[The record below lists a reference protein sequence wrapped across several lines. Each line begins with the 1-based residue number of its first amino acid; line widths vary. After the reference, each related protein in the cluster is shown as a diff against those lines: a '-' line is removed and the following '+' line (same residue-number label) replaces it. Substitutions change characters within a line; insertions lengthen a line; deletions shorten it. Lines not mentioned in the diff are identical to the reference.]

1 MGVITVLLLL
11 QCYCIMSYYST
22 HLESCLFLNAWV
34 TCDVFSLSSFY
45 EVKFQ
50 LCVDLSESTMSAE
63 FRELYKNAVHRV
75 RDGLCDRST

>member
-22 HLESCLFLNAWV
+22 HLESCIFLLCLFLNAWV
-34 TCDVFSLSSFY
+34 TNDVFSLSSFY

-50 LCVDLSESTMSAE
+50 LCVDLSESTMLAE
-63 FRELYKNAVHRV
+63 FSENCIKMQYIE
-75 RDGLCDRST
+75 